1 MSSSRLE
8 KLLRLQNRE
17 NSKPRVSQRSQQRSQ
32 SELGYRTGESRPAT
46 GRLPPPS
53 RPATGMSFR
62 DQNEKEI
69 NTWSA
74 PVIDEEAE
82 EDYAEYPDGLL
93 PPPTAGTNRS
103 LAPEDQVTDEWALLN
118 ELDITSYQLEQE
130 RRRREEVEHKNK
142 VKLDLMNQMREKSQS
157 QQLAR
162 AAAEK
167 EWAEQKARLDDWNEQ
182 ERKRSEKRVRRM
194 ERRRMAL
201 MKQMEAAQR
210 RKKNEKQME
219 MDEGRRIAAQIREDM
234 HEEKERAREERNQAQ
249 EEFRLQCEEN
259 DLLQK
264 LKRKQ
269 EEADANKAVADLDRY
284 FTKKED
290 EENQRQKEIAD
301 RYNTCRMR
309 EQAHAKKCQIIDS
322 QTTYH
327 QKTDAEL
334 DAEMK
339 QATSKFDEKES
350 EARMEREMRKKAAL
364 AQLDRQIEEKEHK
377 RRLEFNELLQ
387 TVGDMRDA
395 LEEHEEEERHRRI
408 QGHLD
413 KKKYGK
419 TLQKQFQQDK
429 IMKLQFDRGMS
440 GPERRINL
448 PLLERLRDAAAPALE
463 SRPNTG
469 SIAPFSERAGTKTP
483 GAAHACAGQH
493 AKAKQIVKKMRGTSL
508 KFG

>member
-1 MSSSRLE
+1 M
-8 KLLRLQNRE
+8 
-17 NSKPRVSQRSQQRSQ
+17 
-32 SELGYRTGESRPAT
+32 G
-46 GRLPPPS
+46 
-53 RPATGMSFR
+53 
-62 DQNEKEI
+62 
-69 NTWSA
+69 
-74 PVIDEEAE
+74 EAE
-82 EDYAEYPDGLL
+82 EEYAESEMGQGFL

-130 RRRREEVEHKNK
+130 RRRKEEVEHKNK
-142 VKLDLMNQMREKSQS
+142 VKMDLMNQMREKSQS

-162 AAAEK
+162 TAAEK
-167 EWAEQKARLDDWNEQ
+167 EWNEQKERLDDWNEQ
-182 ERKRSEKRVRRM
+182 ERRRSEKRVRRM

-201 MKQMEAAQR
+201 IKQMEAAQR
-210 RKKNEKQME
+210 RKKNEKQTE
-219 MDEGRRIAAQIREDM
+219 MDEGRQIAAQIREDM
-234 HEEKERAREERNQAQ
+234 YEEKERAKEERCQAQ

-269 EEADANKAVADLDRY
+269 DEADSNKAVADLDRY
-284 FTKKED
+284 FSKKEQ
-290 EENQRQKEIAD
+290 EEAQRQKEIAD
-301 RYNTCRMR
+301 RYNTCRVR
-309 EQAHAKKCQIIDS
+309 EQAHAKKCLVIDA

-327 QKTDAEL
+327 KKTDQEL
-334 DAEMK
+334 DDEMK
-339 QATSKFDEKES
+339 QATAKFDDKEQD
-350 EARMEREMRKKAAL
+350 ARFERETRKKAAL

-395 LEEHEEEERHRRI
+395 LEEHEEEERHMRV

-419 TLQKQFQQDK
+419 TLQKQFAQDK

-469 SIAPFSERAGTKTP
+469 SIAPFSERGKTP
-483 GAAHACAGQH
+483 GACAGQH
-493 AKAKQIVKKMRGTSL
+493 AKAKQIEKDEGDLAEVWLMIREHSLLNGGTEKPAAGPPS
-508 KFG
+508 